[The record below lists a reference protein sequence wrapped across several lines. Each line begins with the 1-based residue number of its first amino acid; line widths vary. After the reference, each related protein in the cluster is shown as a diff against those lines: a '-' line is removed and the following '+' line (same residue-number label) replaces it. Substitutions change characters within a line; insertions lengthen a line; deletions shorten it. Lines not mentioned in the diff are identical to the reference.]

1 MAEETEHPLVGWLR
15 KNKVKAYAFAAKA
28 GMPNFNKI
36 YESISGR
43 VSDPRLSTLQAIED
57 ATEKKVSVQ
66 KQSDWFRGRK

>member
-1 MAEETEHPLVGWLR
+1 MTDEPHPLAVWLK
-15 KNKVKAYAFAAKA
+15 KNGVKAYVFAAKA
-28 GMPNFNKI
+28 GIANFNKI
-36 YESISGR
+36 YENITGR